1 MNDLW
6 ERPCVAMGRKAP
18 PAIRQLYKV
27 VTTTSYLNL
36 YKTNKPNKNNDIH
49 RFQGLLQPHPRPIA
63 ALLNTRLVSPSSS
76 PLKPSQQH
84 RGPP

>member
-1 MNDLW
+1 SAARAALDLPGN
-6 ERPCVAMGRKAP
+6 ENAMPKENRVTAKTE
-18 PAIRQLYKV
+18 LCEV
-27 VTTTSYLNL
+27 VTA
-36 YKTNKPNKNNDIH
+36 
-49 RFQGLLQPHPRPIA
+49 HP